1 MIMTIEARQWVDLEV
16 IKFSMSIIRVTLK
29 FNSNSFLKKVINGL
43 SFGILLGSHRGE
55 AVDTIT
61 TMMHITHHEQIW

>member
-29 FNSNSFLKKVINGL
+29 FNNNSFLNKYGKPEKACKL
-43 SFGILLGSHRGE
+43 C
-55 AVDTIT
+55 
-61 TMMHITHHEQIW
+61 

>member
-29 FNSNSFLKKVINGL
+29 FNNNSFLKKVPNQL
-43 SFGILLGSHRGE
+43 FELY
-55 AVDTIT
+55 T
-61 TMMHITHHEQIW
+61 TWQSQR